1 MFSFIRRLF
10 EKRRQK
16 AAERDRLCH
25 ELLQRVSRA
34 LSDYIEARNSKES
47 LQKWIDEKSSLIVE
61 LKDADEYKR
70 SSFYKQLK
78 SQVTKFDEFW
88 AQARDTIRFIIA
100 KEKQKQADSE
110 QVSKM
115 LDQWVSEQKSQKA
128 KTAKTKDLGRK
139 LGKLPINSDETNP
152 AEGQCSCCGKDGK
165 KKMLYSTEGE
175 ALIVAEHRS
184 KEIGIPLRV
193 YPCPNGCG
201 FHLTSN
207 QF

>member
-47 LQKWIDEKSSLIVE
+47 LQKWIEEKSSLIVE

-100 KEKQKQADSE
+100 KEKQKGNL
-110 QVSKM
+110 KM
-115 LDQWVSEQKSQKA
+115 LDF
-128 KTAKTKDLGRK
+128 
-139 LGKLPINSDETNP
+139 P
-152 AEGQCSCCGKDGK
+152 
-165 KKMLYSTEGE
+165 
-175 ALIVAEHRS
+175 
-184 KEIGIPLRV
+184 
-193 YPCPNGCG
+193 
-201 FHLTSN
+201 
-207 QF
+207 